1 MVQISATAAYLFWT
15 RLQAMAVNVAVPAYG
30 AKAAETLV
38 LRSCFPKQTTL
49 CFQPTLLGSI
59 VRCEGPGWQA
69 EQPITAAVKF
79 EQNHAIWCVFVLE
92 WDVWINKIF
101 LCYKLKPTRTADN
114 HKTFDW
120 SEWVKWREEFY
131 ICMYQQ
137 TMYKWFASI
146 CAHRFGL
153 FITFYE
159 CDLPGYDQASCKY
172 V

>member
-1 MVQISATAAYLFWT
+1 MNSAPWLHCDRRNLQCYCARPRTAQKL
-15 RLQAMAVNVAVPAYG
+15 R
-30 AKAAETLV
+30 ETLV
-38 LRSCFPKQTTL
+38 LRAFPNRRPCAFSL
-49 CFQPTLLGSI
+49 HCWVAL
-59 VRCEGPGWQA
+59 RCEGPGWQA
-69 EQPITAAVKF
+69 EQAITAAVKF

-120 SEWVKWREEFY
+120 SEWVKLREDFYMY
-131 ICMYQQ
+131 ICMHQQ
-137 TMYKWFASI
+137 TICKWFASI

-153 FITFYE
+153 FITIYE
-159 CDLPGYDQASCKY
+159 CNLPGYDQASCKY